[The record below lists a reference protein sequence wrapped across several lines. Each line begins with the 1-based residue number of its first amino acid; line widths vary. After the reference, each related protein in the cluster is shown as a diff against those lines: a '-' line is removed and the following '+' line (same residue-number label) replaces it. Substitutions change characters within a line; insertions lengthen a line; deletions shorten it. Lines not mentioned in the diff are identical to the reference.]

1 MESTGPHHITYFYS
15 NNTSLHNINVL
26 ERPSY
31 VIVVKYFGT
40 LPRHKSRKEE
50 IDRINGR
57 GPDCICV
64 PFENIPSFIQAL
76 RLRASAYYHLIFAFS
91 RVMGC
96 WREKTG
102 NK

>member
-1 MESTGPHHITYFYS
+1 MA
-15 NNTSLHNINVL
+15 
-26 ERPSY
+26 
-31 VIVVKYFGT
+31 VKYFGI
-40 LPRHKSRKEE
+40 LPHHKSRKQG

-57 GPDCICV
+57 GPDYICV
-64 PFENIPSFIQAL
+64 PVENTPPFIQAL